1 MYVLLLVCV
10 WRFSDVDVLTLHFI
24 TPTTLLH
31 SQTGVWSGLALV
43 EEEFIAPI
51 RSGLRETRSF
61 YSRKLTELE
70 DDKSGDNSVGMCN
83 LQYNMQ

>member
-1 MYVLLLVCV
+1 MLLLVCV
-10 WRFSDVDVLTLHFI
+10 WRYRDVDVLTQHCI
-24 TPTTLLH
+24 TPTALLH

-61 YSRKLTELE
+61 YSHKLTELE
-70 DDKSGDNSVGMCN
+70 DDRSGDNSVGMCDV
-83 LQYNMQ
+83 QYNMQ